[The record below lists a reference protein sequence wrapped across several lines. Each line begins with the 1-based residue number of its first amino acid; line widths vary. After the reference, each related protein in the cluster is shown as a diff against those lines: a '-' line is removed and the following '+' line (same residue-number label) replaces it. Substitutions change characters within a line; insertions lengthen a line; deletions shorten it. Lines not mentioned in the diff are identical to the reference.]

1 MDKGEMVQDEVR
13 ELGRAVIEDFL
24 GCCKE
29 FVALGFM
36 LAKLFHYLPSPF
48 SLVTE

>member
-1 MDKGEMVQDEVR
+1 MVQDEVS
-13 ELGRAVIEDFL
+13 ELGRAVVEDVV

-29 FVALGFM
+29 FVAFGFM
-36 LAKLFHYLPSPF
+36 LAKLFHYLLSPF

>member
-1 MDKGEMVQDEVR
+1 MDKGEVR

-29 FVALGFM
+29 FVAFGFM
-36 LAKLFHYLPSPF
+36 LAKLFHYLLSPF
-48 SLVTE
+48 SRVTE